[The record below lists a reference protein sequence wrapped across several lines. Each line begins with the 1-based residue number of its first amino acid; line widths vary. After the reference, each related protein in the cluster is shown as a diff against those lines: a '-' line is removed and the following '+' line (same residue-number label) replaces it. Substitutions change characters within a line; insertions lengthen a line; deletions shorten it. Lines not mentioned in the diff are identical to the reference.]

1 MISHVL
7 GLAGWEWF
15 KLRGRWMPWILLGIV
30 VVITQLFLWINYV
43 AYHNE
48 SLQEVFSGGTA
59 TMSLTS
65 EVEGRPPVTV
75 GVNCSD
81 IEYGRLP
88 EDLQLLTAS
97 EREDFL
103 NGMEAFA
110 SESCGGYQG
119 PGEFREAFVLPG
131 SIGRAIGATSAF
143 GPVLMIVLAA
153 SLAGAEYGWGTL
165 RHVLTIGVG
174 RWQLLASKLLLL
186 VLISA
191 VGLLIMSATI
201 AITSLIASAIPPEE
215 AGGLADSGRWSETAA
230 MFGKGIYGLAPY
242 IALGT
247 FLAVLTSSFALGVS
261 ISLGYH
267 LIELIVTPFLKLTSS
282 LNWIPDFLLGPSV
295 NIWTQT
301 STIAEVEVTRDGVLL
316 EPPGTLHAFL
326 VILVYLVVMGA
337 ATFWLFQ
344 RRDVSG
350 AKGS

>member
-1 MISHVL
+1 MIGHVL
-7 GLAGWEWF
+7 GLAGWELF

-59 TMSLTS
+59 TMSVTS
-65 EVEGRPPVTV
+65 EVDGGSPVTV
-75 GVNCSD
+75 QVDCSD
-81 IEYGRLP
+81 IESGLLP
-88 EDLQLLTAS
+88 ENLDLLTAS
-97 EREDFL
+97 EREKFL
-103 NGMEAFA
+103 DGMEAFA
-110 SESCGGYQG
+110 SEDCGDYQG
-119 PGEFREAFVLPG
+119 PGDFRQAFVLPG

-153 SLAGAEYGWGTL
+153 SVAGAEYGWGTL

-174 RWQLLASKLLLL
+174 RWQLLASKLMML
-186 VLISA
+186 VLVSA
-191 VGLLIMSATI
+191 VGLLIASVLI
-201 AITSLIASAIPPEE
+201 AITSLIASAIAPEE
-215 AGGLADSGRWSETAA
+215 AGGLADSGSWSETAA
-230 MFGKGIYGLAPY
+230 MFGKGIYALAPY

-247 FLAVLTSSFALGVS
+247 FLSVLTSSFALGVS

-282 LNWIPDFLLGPSV
+282 LERVPDFLLGPSV

-301 STIAEVEVTRDGVLL
+301 STIEVEVTRKGVLL

-326 VILVYLVVMGA
+326 VILVYVIVLGA
-337 ATFWLFQ
+337 ASFWLFQ